1 MGDRWSYLLLTLALT
16 VFAVAPLTYPGYLQV
31 HSGFVP
37 AYNLADLASRPLD
50 LHWTPSVATGF
61 DPLRG
66 DGLLPYYLALPVT
79 WVGGT
84 PLQGVKI
91 VLGLSIALGA
101 IGVYVWLRRPLG
113 PAGATLAALV
123 YTYLPYRIAVVM
135 VRAEWGEALF
145 LGLLPLAM
153 AAATGRPGG
162 RLSLRVV
169 TTALLWTL
177 LGLSQPGLAIWAFL
191 FLVAWSLLLNSRR
204 RSSGR
209 VPACQAAWLVA
220 GALLGTV
227 TALLFTLWAGG
238 WVLVKPPIVFVN
250 HFLHPAQLLSPYWG
264 FGASRPGWDDGLT
277 LGLGFAAIGLTLLA
291 LLLTL
296 RPPHEAAA
304 LTSGKTSVE
313 PRLAA
318 LSHDQRTPLKPDL
331 LRASLIPALILT
343 CLLFAPTAFLWRISG
358 LRHLLTYP
366 WQLLGL
372 IGLCLSVVAGASVR
386 LHRRLSSLPILAGL
400 IILTLLASYIYLQP
414 RFTQHAPGAGP
425 LQSWN
430 SYQLMLL
437 DADMQVEIPPTVAGL
452 SQPAPGRLPLA
463 DYGTPEPGDTLHLLI
478 TFQATRPFHRDLKLF
493 VHLLDSSGQMV
504 AQADPLAGA
513 GADPDLPGTDYP
525 TSRWDPGRLI
535 VVDVPIVVPA
545 DAATGPYWVNF
556 GLYDDETLARLP
568 VDGGHTGMVML
579 EVTNGEHRQ

>member
-1 MGDRWSYLLLTLALT
+1 MLTLALT

-50 LHWTPSVATGF
+50 LRWTPSVATSF

-66 DGLLPYYLALPVT
+66 DGLLPYYLALPVV

-91 VLGLSIALGA
+91 VLGLSILLGA
-101 IGVYVWLRRPLG
+101 IGVYLWLRRPLG

-123 YTYLPYRIAVVM
+123 YTYLPYRIAVVT
-135 VRAEWGEALF
+135 VRGAWGEALF
-145 LGLLPLAM
+145 LGLLPLAIV
-153 AAATGRPGG
+153 AATSWSGG

-169 TTALLWTL
+169 TTVLLWTV
-177 LGLSQPGLAIWAFL
+177 LGLSQPGLSIWAFL
-191 FLVAWSLLLNSRR
+191 FLVAWFLLLH
-204 RSSGR
+204 SGR
-209 VPACQAAWLVA
+209 VPACQAPWPVA
-220 GALLGTV
+220 GALFGTAPAV
-227 TALLFTLWAGG
+227 LFTLWAAR
-238 WVLVKPPIVFVN
+238 WVLVKPPIVFGD

-296 RPPHEAAA
+296 RPPHEAGVVPMKTAA
-304 LTSGKTSVE
+304 ADHGLPARGDRESGFQ
-313 PRLAA
+313 PG
-318 LSHDQRTPLKPDL
+318 L
-331 LRASLIPALILT
+331 LRPPLILALILT
-343 CLLFAPTAFLWRISG
+343 CLLFAPSAFLWRLSG

-386 LHRRLSSLPILAGL
+386 LHRRLSSLPMLAGL
-400 IILTLLASYIYLQP
+400 IILTLLASYSYLQP

-430 SYQLMLL
+430 SYRLMLL
-437 DADMQVEIPPTVAGL
+437 DADMLVEIPPTAAGL
-452 SQPAPGRLPLA
+452 SQPTPGRLPLA
-463 DYGTPEPGDTLHLLI
+463 DYGAPEPGDTLHLLI

-568 VDGGHTGMVML
+568 VDGGLGGVVILAVDGASSMTL
-579 EVTNGEHRQ
+579 